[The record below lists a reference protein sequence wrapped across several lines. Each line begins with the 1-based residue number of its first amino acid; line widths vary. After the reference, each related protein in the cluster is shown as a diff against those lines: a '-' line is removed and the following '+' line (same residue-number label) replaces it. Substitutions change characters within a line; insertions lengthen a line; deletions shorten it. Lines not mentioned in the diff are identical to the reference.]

1 MFENYY
7 NFNLDEQVPLLGL
20 RNPELCFYPRCC
32 TIRTKRLQQMDF
44 GKMLKLVFSKL
55 YHSFEYINVDM
66 CMFDLSNIG
75 PSVNLERFFDMHSFL
90 QYVLHSFENVK
101 NVSPFTSH
109 ALMFSSCDKGLKS
122 SSMRLVSTCAQIT
135 HKNNILK
142 ERLFIYNIMNFKKS
156 CQIFFGIGSSI
167 WFIFERDINIS
178 SFSMNVVFKIM
189 FDDK

>member
-1 MFENYY
+1 
-7 NFNLDEQVPLLGL
+7 
-20 RNPELCFYPRCC
+20 
-32 TIRTKRLQQMDF
+32 
-44 GKMLKLVFSKL
+44 MLKLVFSKL

-122 SSMRLVSTCAQIT
+122 SSMRLVSTCA
-135 HKNNILK
+135 
-142 ERLFIYNIMNFKKS
+142 
-156 CQIFFGIGSSI
+156 
-167 WFIFERDINIS
+167 
-178 SFSMNVVFKIM
+178 
-189 FDDK
+189 